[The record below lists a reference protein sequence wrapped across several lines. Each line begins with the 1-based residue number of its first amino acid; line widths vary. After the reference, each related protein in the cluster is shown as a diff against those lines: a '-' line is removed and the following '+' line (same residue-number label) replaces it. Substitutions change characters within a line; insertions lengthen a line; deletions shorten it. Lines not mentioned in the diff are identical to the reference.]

1 VPAARGGGAADVTSE
16 LVLLI
21 MFAGLVALIL
31 TGLPLAFVLGALA
44 MVFTLLLWGSNA
56 LVITVL
62 QTFDTMTS
70 EVLLA
75 IPLYVLMAALL
86 QRSGIIESLYRA
98 MELWFSRVSGGLAVG
113 TVVICTI
120 MAAMTGI
127 VGAAV
132 AAMGILALPSM
143 LRRGYD
149 ARLALGTICAGGTL
163 GILIPPS
170 VITIVYAVTAQI
182 SVGQMFIGGIVPGL
196 LLASLYI
203 GYIVVRTLLDPRLA
217 PVGEDVAEAA
227 LAERLAA
234 LSALVLPTFIIV
246 AVLGSIYFGI
256 ATPTEAAAV
265 GVFGA
270 LVSAALERRLDADMF
285 ARAVWDA
292 ARVSAM
298 ILWITI
304 GAKAFVAIFTGT
316 GGADFLLGFI
326 EGLDANRYVVLA
338 AMMLVLIFL
347 GMFLDE
353 IGIILLCVP
362 VFLPVIEFLEFDL
375 LWFGIIFLISA
386 QMAYITPPFGYTL
399 FYLKGVVPPSIGM
412 MTIYKAIVPFFFL
425 QVLGLLIAVVFP
437 DLVLWLPRQ
446 MTGG

>member
-1 VPAARGGGAADVTSE
+1 MSSTF
-16 LVLLI
+16 VLPL
-21 MFAGLVALIL
+21 MFLGLLALIL
-31 TGLPLAFVLGALA
+31 TGLPLAFVLGSLA
-44 MVFTLLLWGSNA
+44 IVFTVVLWGADA

-62 QTFDTMTS
+62 QTFDTMRS

-75 IPLYVLMAALL
+75 IPLYVFMATVL
-86 QRSGIIESLYRA
+86 QRSGIIEALYRS
-98 MELWFSRVSGGLAVG
+98 MELWFARLPGGLAVG

-143 LRRGYD
+143 LARGYD
-149 ARLALGTICAGGTL
+149 RRLSLGTICAGGTL

-170 VITIVYAVTAQI
+170 VITIVYAATAQI

-196 LLASLYI
+196 LLSSLYI
-203 GYIVVRTLLDPRLA
+203 GYIVISTALKPRLA
-217 PVGEDVAEAA
+217 PVAADAEAIPLRVRLASLRA
-227 LAERLAA
+227 LA
-234 LSALVLPTFIIV
+234 LPTAIIV
-246 AVLGSIYFGI
+246 GVLGSIYAGI

-265 GVFGA
+265 GVIGA
-270 LVSAALERRLDADMF
+270 LLSALQQRRLSVAMVRDCS
-285 ARAVWDA
+285 VETV
-292 ARVSAM
+292 RVSAM

-316 GGADFLLGFI
+316 GGADFLLDLVRQ
-326 EGLDANRYVVLA
+326 LDADRYVVLIV
-338 AMMLVLIFL
+338 MMGILAFL

-362 VFLPVIEFLEFDL
+362 VFLPVVQFLGFDP
-375 LWFGIIFLISA
+375 LWFGILFLISA

-399 FYLKGVVPPSIGM
+399 FYLKGVMPPEIGM
-412 MTIYKAIVPFFFL
+412 ETVYRAVIPFVLL
-425 QVLGLLIAVVFP
+425 QVLGVVICAAWP
-437 DLVLWLPRQ
+437 ELVLWLPRT
-446 MTGG
+446 MVGH

>member
-1 VPAARGGGAADVTSE
+1 MSSE
-16 LVLLI
+16 LVLLA
-21 MFAGLVALIL
+21 MFAGLVLLIL
-31 TGLPLAFVLGALA
+31 TGLPLAFALGALA
-44 MVFTLLLWGSNA
+44 LFFTVTLWGSQA
-56 LVITVL
+56 LVVTVL
-62 QTFDTMTS
+62 QTFDTMSS

-75 IPLYVLMAALL
+75 IPLYVMMAAVL
-86 QRSGIIESLYRA
+86 QRSGIIDALYRA
-98 MELWFSRVSGGLAVG
+98 MELWFVRLPGGLAVG

-143 LRRGYD
+143 LKRGYD
-149 ARLALGTICAGGTL
+149 QRLALGTICAGGTL

-182 SVGQMFIGGIVPGL
+182 SVGQMFIGGVVPGL
-196 LLASLYI
+196 LLAGLYI
-203 GYIVVRTLLDPRLA
+203 AYIVIRTLLQPGLA
-217 PVGEDVAEAA
+217 PTGTMAEGIDWPTRLRA
-227 LAERLAA
+227 LEA
-234 LSALVLPTFIIV
+234 LIIPSLIIFG
-246 AVLGSIYFGI
+246 VLGSIYLGI

-265 GVFGA
+265 GVAGA
-270 LVSAALERRLDADMF
+270 VISAATQRRLDARMLG
-285 ARAVWDA
+285 RAAFDTLK
-292 ARVSAM
+292 VSAM

-316 GGADFLLGFI
+316 GGADFMLAQI
-326 EGLDANRYVVLA
+326 EALEADRYVILLV
-338 AMMLVLIFL
+338 MMLILVFL

-362 VFLPVIEFLEFDL
+362 VFLPIIEFLEFDL

-412 MTIYKAIVPFFFL
+412 ETIYRAIVPFFFL
-425 QVLGLLIAVVFP
+425 QVTGLLICVVWP
-437 DLVLWLPRQ
+437 ELVLWLPQQ
-446 MTGG
+446 MMAR

>member
-1 VPAARGGGAADVTSE
+1 MSSE
-16 LVLLI
+16 LVLLA
-21 MFAGLVALIL
+21 MFVGLVLLIL
-31 TGLPLAFVLGALA
+31 TGLPLAFALGALA
-44 MVFTLLLWGSNA
+44 LFFTVTLWGSQA
-56 LVITVL
+56 LVVTVL
-62 QTFDTMTS
+62 QTFDTMSS

-75 IPLYVLMAALL
+75 IPLYVMMAAVL
-86 QRSGIIESLYRA
+86 QRSGIIDALYRA
-98 MELWFSRVSGGLAVG
+98 MELWFVRLPGGLAVG

-143 LRRGYD
+143 LKRGYD
-149 ARLALGTICAGGTL
+149 QRLALGTICAGGTL

-182 SVGQMFIGGIVPGL
+182 SVGQMFIGGVVPGL
-196 LLASLYI
+196 LLAGLYI
-203 GYIVVRTLLDPRLA
+203 AYIVIRTLLQPGLA
-217 PVGEDVAEAA
+217 PTGATADNVDWGTRLRSLEA
-227 LAERLAA
+227 L
-234 LSALVLPTFIIV
+234 IIPSLIIFG
-246 AVLGSIYFGI
+246 VLGSIYLGI

-265 GVFGA
+265 GVAGA
-270 LVSAALERRLDADMF
+270 VISAATQRRLDAQMLG
-285 ARAVWDA
+285 RAAFDTLK
-292 ARVSAM
+292 VSAM

-316 GGADFLLGFI
+316 GGADFMLAQI
-326 EGLDANRYVVLA
+326 EALEADRYVILLV
-338 AMMLVLIFL
+338 MMLILVFL

-362 VFLPVIEFLEFDL
+362 VFLPIIEFLEFDP
-375 LWFGIIFLISA
+375 LWFGIVFLISA

-412 MTIYKAIVPFFFL
+412 ETIYRAIVPFFLL
-425 QVLGLLIAVVFP
+425 QVTGLLICIVWP
-437 DLVLWLPRQ
+437 ELVLWLPQQ
-446 MTGG
+446 MMAR

>member
-1 VPAARGGGAADVTSE
+1 
-16 LVLLI
+16 
-21 MFAGLVALIL
+21 M
-31 TGLPLAFVLGALA
+31 
-44 MVFTLLLWGSNA
+44 
-56 LVITVL
+56 
-62 QTFDTMTS
+62 
-70 EVLLA
+70 
-75 IPLYVLMAALL
+75 MAAVL
-86 QRSGIIESLYRA
+86 QRSGIVDALYRA
-98 MELWFSRVSGGLAVG
+98 MELWFVRLSGGLAVG

-143 LRRGYD
+143 LKRGYD
-149 ARLALGTICAGGTL
+149 QRLALGTICAGGTL

-196 LLASLYI
+196 LLAALYI
-203 GYIVVRTLLDPRLA
+203 AYIVVRTALQPQMA
-217 PVGEDVAEAA
+217 PTSREAEDVGWG
-227 LAERLAA
+227 LRLRA
-234 LSALVLPTFIIV
+234 LSALILPALIIV
-246 AVLGSIYFGI
+246 GVLGSIYAGI

-265 GVFGA
+265 GVAGA
-270 LVSAALERRLDADMF
+270 VLSAATQRRLDAEMLG
-285 ARAVWDA
+285 RAAFDTLK
-292 ARVSAM
+292 VSAM

-316 GGADFLLGFI
+316 GGADFLLGQI
-326 EGLDANRYVVLA
+326 EALEANRYVVLL
-338 AMMLVLIFL
+338 AMMLILIFL

-362 VFLPVIEFLEFDL
+362 VFLPVIRFLEFDP
-375 LWFGIIFLISA
+375 LWFGIVFLVSA

-412 MTIYKAIVPFFFL
+412 ETIYRAIVPFFVL
-425 QVLGLLIAVVFP
+425 QVVGLVICVVWP
-437 DLVLWLPRQ
+437 ELVLWLPQQ
-446 MTGG
+446 MIGR

>member
-1 VPAARGGGAADVTSE
+1 MTSE